1 MRPFVRTIETLE
13 LDGGSL
19 CLDLVNSVRNRFED
33 PLFEF
38 IVTPEDLILWGSR
51 TQIIE
56 KNYKRGLENYIL
68 RNQEKAKHDLRKIL
82 KTRELLYRIF
92 LKLSQKKLPEEK
104 DILLFNKELSLVLN
118 HLKLEIQDSLEVK
131 ILWDNKSSDL
141 LWMLFPIVKSAYDL
155 LISDFKDRIK
165 ECQNCGWLY
174 LDKSKNNSRLW
185 CNMKTCGNTVKI
197 KKYYQKNKLKA
208 YKDNVQRN

>member
-19 CLDLVNSVRNRFED
+19 CLDFVNSVRNRFED

-68 RNQEKAKHDLRKIL
+68 RNQEKAKHDLKKIL

-92 LKLSQKKLPEEK
+92 RNLSQRETPEDK
-104 DILLFNKELSLVLN
+104 DIPLFNKELSLVLR
-118 HLKLEIQDSLEVK
+118 HLSLEITDSLEIK
-131 ILWDNKSSDL
+131 MIWDNQSSDL
-141 LWMLFPIVKSAYDL
+141 LWTLFPVIKSAYDL
-155 LISDFKDRIK
+155 LISDLRNRIK
-165 ECQNCGWLY
+165 ECPQCGWLY
-174 LDKSKNNSRLW
+174 LDNSKNNSRLW
-185 CNMKTCGNTVKI
+185 CNMKTCGNTI
-197 KKYYQKNKLKA
+197 KTKRYYEKKKA
-208 YKDNVQRN
+208 RDGK